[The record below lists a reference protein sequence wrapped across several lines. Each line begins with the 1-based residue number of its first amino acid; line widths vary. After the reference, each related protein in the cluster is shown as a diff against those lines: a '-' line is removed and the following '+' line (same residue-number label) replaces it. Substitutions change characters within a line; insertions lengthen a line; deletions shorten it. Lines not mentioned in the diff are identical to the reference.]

1 MQDENL
7 SLQCP
12 AGPYEVH
19 HPLEPDAQ
27 RPRRKPEHT
36 ADTALLAHTL
46 CLIGQKCLGTGAD
59 LRPEMVATAALYH
72 DAPEILTGDMP
83 TPVKYKNEALRS
95 AYKAVE
101 QESARL
107 MASLQPEALRS
118 ETEEFLTGRVLN
130 DAERKILKAADRL
143 SALIKCLE
151 ECQSGNREFEAAR
164 EQQLAALHGMDCPE
178 AEYFITHMLPCYTQ
192 NLDELTR
199 GRF

>member
-1 MQDENL
+1 
-7 SLQCP
+7 
-12 AGPYEVH
+12 
-19 HPLEPDAQ
+19 
-27 RPRRKPEHT
+27 
-36 ADTALLAHTL
+36 
-46 CLIGQKCLGTGAD
+46 
-59 LRPEMVATAALYH
+59 MVATAALYH

-95 AYKAVE
+95 AYRAVE

-107 MASLQPEALRS
+107 MASLQPEALRG

>member
-1 MQDENL
+1 MKTYPFSALLGRMKYITRWSLMRSGRAESL
-7 SLQCP
+7 S
-12 AGPYEVH
+12 
-19 HPLEPDAQ
+19 
-27 RPRRKPEHT
+27 EHT
-36 ADTALLAHTL
+36 ADTALLAHAL

-130 DAERKILKAADRL
+130 DAERKILKAADR
-143 SALIKCLE
+143 
-151 ECQSGNREFEAAR
+151 

>member
-1 MQDENL
+1 MKYITRWSLMRSGRAESL
-7 SLQCP
+7 S
-12 AGPYEVH
+12 
-19 HPLEPDAQ
+19 
-27 RPRRKPEHT
+27 EHT
-36 ADTALLAHTL
+36 ADTALLAHAL